1 MARAIKDAKLDT
13 RAARERLP
21 INHEPYWRAIARGSH
36 LGYRKGKRGGVW
48 LARFRPDGGSYIKKT
63 LGKADDILDADGV
76 TALSFAQAQDK
87 AREWFAE
94 QGRRDAGLPAATGPY
109 TVADAMRD
117 YLEWYATENKPSG
130 LAMASRTVNAH
141 INPGLGKI
149 IVNNLTTEKIK
160 RWRKNLLDKPARK
173 RSGKSHPVQ
182 YRPAPTDE
190 NGRRARKATVN
201 RIMTILRAGLN
212 HAFNETDNGVTSDT
226 AWRRVK
232 PFKKVDAAKV
242 RYLSADEC
250 TRLMNAS
257 ALDFRL
263 LVQAA
268 LLTGARYGELI
279 AMNCDDYN
287 ADAGTV
293 SVYESKSGATRH
305 IPLNDEGVSL
315 FSQLTGGRAGSVFLD
330 ANGTPW
336 GKWQQS
342 RALVAAAEA
351 ANVKNVTFHIL
362 RHTYASNLAM
372 KGCPMSVIA
381 SALGHANTR
390 MTEKHY
396 AHLSPDYVADQIR
409 ANLPSL
415 GISFTET
422 VTPIRR
428 SG

>member
-1 MARAIKDAKLDT
+1 MARTVKDAKLDT
-13 RAARERLP
+13 RAARGRLP
-21 INHEPYWRAIARGSH
+21 VQHEPYWRAIVRGSH

-48 LARFRPDGGSYIKKT
+48 LARFRPDGGRYIKKS
-63 LGKADDILDADGV
+63 LGTADDVLEADGI

-94 QGRRDAGLPAATGPY
+94 QARKDAGLPTTTGPY

-130 LAMASRTVNAH
+130 LLFARQTVNAH
-141 INPGLGKI
+141 IKPGLGGI
-149 IVNNLTTEKIK
+149 ALNDLTTEKIK
-160 RWRKNLLDKPARK
+160 RWRKGLLDKPPRV
-173 RSGKSHPVQ
+173 RSGKFDPVK
-182 YRPAPTDE
+182 YGVAPTDE

-201 RIMTILRAGLN
+201 RIVTILRAGLN
-212 HAFNETDNGVTSDT
+212 HAFNETNNGVTSDT

-232 PFKKVDAAKV
+232 PFKNVDAARV

-257 ALDFRL
+257 APDFRP

-287 ADAGTV
+287 ADAATV
-293 SVYESKSGATRH
+293 SVFESKSGKTRH
-305 IPLNDEGVSL
+305 IPLNDEGVML
-315 FSQLTGGRAGSVFLD
+315 FSQLTGGRKGRIFLN
-330 ANGTPW
+330 ANGEPW
-336 GKWQQS
+336 GQWQQA
-342 RALVAAAEA
+342 RALAAAAEA
-351 ANVKNVTFHIL
+351 ASVENVTFHTM

-372 KGCPMSVIA
+372 RGVPMSVIA
-381 SALGHANTR
+381 NALGHSSTR
-390 MTEKHY
+390 MVESHY
-396 AHLSPDYVADQIR
+396 AHLSPSYVADTIR
-409 ANLPSL
+409 ANLPKL
-415 GISFTET
+415 GISLAGN

-428 SG
+428 RG